1 MCKRRHNQGR
11 TIGNYVAVLM
21 VMLFFGCLL
30 TACGCEHE
38 WSDATC
44 LAPKTCRLCNI
55 TEGKA
60 LGHDYDAATCST
72 AKTCK
77 RCRSVAGDPL
87 GHDYGE
93 ADCSNPQMCLRCD
106 ATKGEPLGHTFNAGY
121 CDRCFEKDP
130 YFFDAENYGF
140 INNFGK
146 YTWVEITAYKIG
158 TNNAYAKYE
167 ESRKAHRI
175 YAFRD
180 GVMYEYSRYETPHG
194 DETRKEADHKN
205 PTQTL
210 VYTASYS
217 VINNDAINIDGDTW
231 AIFERK
237 FDKYGHLV
245 IKMME
250 GSEERWYI
258 LAEQIDWT
266 QSPGIEDK
274 GYSDW
279 KIFTYYWK

>member
-60 LGHDYDAATCST
+60 LGHDYDEATCST
-72 AKTCK
+72 PKMCK
-77 RCRSVAGDPL
+77 LCGDIAGDPL

-106 ATKGEPLGHTFNAGY
+106 ATQGEPLGHTFNAGY

-130 YFFDAENYGF
+130 DFFDAENYGF

-146 YTWVEITAYKIG
+146 YTWVEITGYKIG

-167 ESRKAHRI
+167 EGGKAHRI

-180 GVMYEYSRYETPHG
+180 GVMYYYGRFETG
-194 DETRKEADHKN
+194 DVEEHKN
-205 PTQTL
+205 L
-210 VYTASYS
+210 KLSYTANYS
-217 VINNDAINIDGDTW
+217 IINNDAVVVDGATW
-231 AIFERK
+231 TIFERK
-237 FDKYGHLV
+237 FDQDGHLV
-245 IKMME
+245 IKVMA
-250 GSEERWYI
+250 GSRERWYI
-258 LAEQIDWT
+258 LEEQIDWT
-266 QSPGIEDK
+266 KSPEVEAISPG
-274 GYSDW
+274 GGW
-279 KIFTYYWK
+279 KRFTYYWK